1 MRAESPRREAAQ
13 RIRGADRDLRDED
26 RGRGDRERAEPGGL
40 AAMAPCLDARRDDE
54 KPDPSC
60 DVAVKH
66 RDGGGAGRGKVDG
79 WVQTICGC
87 IDRVRWRVRLPA
99 QGPPRASNC
108 RVHATNVRAAHEQNE
123 RSRGRGDRE
132 PRPARRARACRR
144 RPADHDREHRE
155 RREEQLGVRE
165 VDRHPLGRELEHDGD
180 RAEHRLQ
187 GVKHRGDEGDR
198 EHAPIGAVDDDR
210 PHDHRGNREPGDDRE
225 EAMRP
230 LDTSRR
236 VERRQ
241 ELAVAKRPIGT
252 PEARAGHADDAAPDH
267 DEERRQKAHVDD
279 RAIARR
285 KTHPM
290 RLRPK
295 PRGASARRLP

>member
-1 MRAESPRREAAQ
+1 MSVAARTPNGGTPPAARNIPPSAVTSSSDMIAGFVSVMRSPTSWRW
-13 RIRGADRDLRDED
+13 
-26 RGRGDRERAEPGGL
+26 PL
-40 AAMAPCLDARRDDE
+40 AARDATVARATMLHQRSDAAAGCAPRAQGE
-54 KPDPSC
+54 KPLSGFAAPIATC
-60 DVAVKH
+60 AMKIAAVAT
-66 RDGGGAGRGKVDG
+66 AS
-79 WVQTICGC
+79 
-87 IDRVRWRVRLPA
+87 
-99 QGPPRASNC
+99 GP
-108 RVHATNVRAAHEQNE
+108 
-123 RSRGRGDRE
+123 
-132 PRPARRARACRR
+132 

-252 PEARAGHADDAAPDH
+252 PEARAGYADDAAPDH
-267 DEERRQKAHVDD
+267 DEERRQQAHVDD